1 MIGPMATLVDL
12 LDPTPGPLWTLVSQA
27 GITDVVSILDGA
39 EQQSRWLSSQGS
51 QSAVPPPLAGTSAED
66 APWSYPRLAQLQEQF
81 AGHGLRLVGIED
93 SPPLDLVRLGLAG
106 RDAQIDQL
114 LTQIRAMGR
123 LEIPVLCYNWSA
135 LTSWSRTDVA
145 VPLRGGALSTGFAM
159 DEMRLADPLPGSE
172 EYSQEQLW
180 DGLEYFLSAVVPV
193 AEESGVAL
201 AMHPDDPPVAE
212 IRGVPRIMNSLDS
225 FRRLLD
231 SHASASNGMTLC
243 QGNFALITPDL
254 PSMIREFGT
263 ANRIKFVHFRDVSG
277 TPEHFYETFHDDGP
291 TDMYACMLA
300 YEEVGFDG
308 PMRPDHVPTLAGET
322 NARPGYETLGRLL
335 AFGYITGL
343 REAARRDRHG

>member
-1 MIGPMATLVDL
+1 MVNLVDL
-12 LDPTPGPLWTLVSQA
+12 LDPRPGPLWSLVRQA
-27 GITDVVSILDGA
+27 GITDVVSILEGA
-39 EQQSRWLSSQGS
+39 EQQSRWLSSAGS
-51 QSAVPPPLAGTSAED
+51 QSAVPPPLTGRASED
-66 APWSYPRLAQLQEQF
+66 PSWSYPRLAQLQQQF
-81 AGHGLRLVGIED
+81 ADHGLRLAGLED
-93 SPPLDLVRLGLAG
+93 SPPLDLVRLGLPG
-106 RDAQIDQL
+106 RDEQIDQL

-145 VPLRGGALSTGFAM
+145 VPLRGGALGTGFTM
-159 DEMRLADPLPGSE
+159 EEMRLAEPLPGTE
-172 EYSQEQLW
+172 NYSGAQLW
-180 DGLEYFLSAVVPV
+180 SGLEYFLSAVVPV

-231 SHASASNGMTLC
+231 SNGSSSNGMTLC
-243 QGNFALITPDL
+243 QGNFALLTDDL
-254 PSMIREFGT
+254 PMMIREFGR
-263 ANRIKFVHFRDVSG
+263 ADRIKFVHFRDVRG

-291 TDMYACMLA
+291 TDMYACMVA

-308 PMRPDHVPTLAGET
+308 PMRPDHVATLEGEANT
-322 NARPGYETLGRLL
+322 RPGYETLGRLL

-343 REAARRDRHG
+343 REAARRSDHE